1 MNLAHLRDAAND
13 TAPPSTPLAELVT
26 LGVIGEFDRELAEAL
41 AELAGERNPD
51 VLLGVAFAS
60 AAVQAGHTCA
70 DLPALAARTFYDS
83 SGKALLHV
91 QLPPA
96 ERWLAALWASDL
108 VDAASAEPSAPR
120 PIVLDQS
127 GRLYLRRYH
136 DYERSLADDLLARAT
151 NVGDAIDGAVLE
163 RSLERLFPAD
173 PRSELQR
180 IGALLGVLR
189 RFSVISGGPG
199 TGKTFTVAKILILLQ
214 EQARAAKR
222 EPYRM
227 LLLAPTGKAAQR
239 LGDAIRENL
248 AQLELDDAIR
258 TAIPTAASTLHR
270 ALGFQPSRPTRF
282 RHDRSRPLPYDVVVV
297 DEASM
302 VDLALMAKLLAAVG
316 PEARLVLLGDKDQL
330 ASVEAGAILGDIYAH
345 QSGGF
350 SAPFVESVRAT
361 TGDALVPSPT
371 RTAPGLHDGMV
382 HLAHAHRFADD
393 GGIAEFARAVNAGD
407 AERALAVLAR
417 SESVQLRPVTQRKE
431 LEAELAPLLRAG
443 LGGLRGEGADARL
456 DRLDGFRVLAAHR
469 RGPFGVET
477 LNPWAERLLGRG
489 EGEDARGVFY
499 DGRPVIV
506 TANDYQVE
514 LFNGDVG
521 VLASSDPVNP
531 DAPLAAYFRSGPGTA
546 RSVSPACLPRHETAF
561 VLSVHKSQGSQ
572 FGEVAFVLPDRPSPL
587 LTRELV
593 YTAVTR
599 ARKRVTLFGT
609 EAVLRSAIAARVE
622 RASGLRDRLWR

>member
-1 MNLAHLRDAAND
+1 VILGTTPAAAND
-13 TAPPSTPLAELVT
+13 PQTASSSLPELVE
-26 LGVIGEFDRELAEAL
+26 LGVLGEFDRELAEAL
-41 AELAGERNPD
+41 AELAGERNPE

-70 DLPALAARTFYDS
+70 ELPTLATRRFYDS
-83 SGKALLHV
+83 AGKPLLQV

-96 ERWLAALWASDL
+96 ERWLSALWASDL
-108 VDAASAEPSAPR
+108 VDAANAEASSPR
-120 PIVLDQS
+120 PIVLDAN
-127 GRLYLRRYH
+127 GRLYLRRYF
-136 DYERSLADDLLARAT
+136 DYERSLAEDLLARAT
-151 NVGDAIDGAVLE
+151 NVSEPVDGPLLQ
-163 RSLERLFPAD
+163 RGLTRLFPQDA
-173 PRSELQR
+173 RSELQR

-248 AQLELDDAIR
+248 ARLELDDVIR
-258 TAIPTAASTLHR
+258 AAIPTAASTLHR

-282 RHDRSRPLPYDVVVV
+282 RHDRKHPLPYDVVVV

-302 VDLALMAKLLAAVG
+302 VDLALMAKLVAAVR

-350 SAPFVESVRAT
+350 SAPFVEQVRAT

-371 RTAPGLHDGMV
+371 RSQPGLHDGMV
-382 HLAHAHRFADD
+382 HLTHGHRFTDD
-393 GGIAEFARAVNAGD
+393 GGIAEFAQAVNAGD
-407 AERALAVLAR
+407 AERAFAVLAR
-417 SESVQLRPVTQRKE
+417 SESMRLRPVTQRKE
-431 LEAELAPLLRAG
+431 LETELAPLLRAG
-443 LGGLRGEGADARL
+443 LDGLRDRGVDARL
-456 DRLDGFRVLAAHR
+456 DQLDGFRVLAAHR
-469 RGPFGVET
+469 RGSFGVET

-489 EGEDARGVFY
+489 EAEDERGVFY

-521 VLASSDPVNP
+521 VLASSDPENP
-531 DAPLAAYFRSGPGTA
+531 TAPLAAYFRTGPGAA

-561 VLSVHKSQGSQ
+561 VLSVHKAQGSQ

-599 ARKRVTLFGT
+599 ARKRVTLFGS

-622 RASGLRDRLWR
+622 RTSGLRDRLWR

>member
-1 MNLAHLRDAAND
+1 MNLESAGDVAND
-13 TAPPSTPLAELVT
+13 DVPASASLAELVA

-70 DLPALAARTFYDS
+70 ELSVLSRRQFADRA
-83 SGKALLHV
+83 GNALL
-91 QLPPA
+91 QLRLPSA
-96 ERWLAALWASDL
+96 ERWLRALWASDL
-108 VDAASAEPSAPR
+108 VDAAPADPASPR
-120 PIVLDQS
+120 PIVLDPS

-151 NVGDAIDGAVLE
+151 NVAEPVDGALLQ
-163 RSLERLFPAD
+163 RGLERLFPANA
-173 PRSELQR
+173 RSVLQR

-222 EPYRM
+222 EPYRI

-248 AQLELDDAIR
+248 AQLELDAELR
-258 TAIPTAASTLHR
+258 AAIPNAAATLHR

-282 RHDRSRPLPYDVVVV
+282 RHDRQHPLPYDVVVV

-302 VDLALMAKLLAAVG
+302 VDLALMAKLVAAVR

-350 SAPFVESVRAT
+350 STSFVEQVRVT
-361 TGDALVPSPT
+361 TGDQLVPSPT
-371 RTAPGLHDGMV
+371 RREPGLHDGMV
-382 HLAHAHRFADD
+382 HLTHGHRFTDD
-393 GGIAEFARAVNAGD
+393 GGIADFAQAVNAGD
-407 AERALAVLAR
+407 ADRAFEVLAR
-417 SESVQLRPVTQRKE
+417 SESVRLRPVTQRKE

-443 LGGLRGEGADARL
+443 LGGLRGDGAEARL

-469 RGPFGVET
+469 RGSFGVET

-489 EGEDARGVFY
+489 EAEDARGVFY

-506 TANDYQVE
+506 TANDYQWE

-521 VLASSDPVNP
+521 VLASSDPANP
-531 DAPLAAYFRSGPGTA
+531 DAPLAAYFRSGPGAA

-599 ARKRVTLFGT
+599 ARRRVTLFGS